1 MDYSP
6 LIISIKVAVTATLI
20 TFVLGNLAAWLVIRT
35 KGLKTV
41 LDCIFSLPLVLP
53 PTVVGFF
60 LLILFGR
67 NSGLGEFLAEHN
79 LSVVFDIRGA
89 VISAI
94 VVSFPLMYRTARGAF
109 EQVDKNVLNAARTLG
124 MSEGKIFR
132 KIMIPLAYPGMLA
145 GLVLSFARAL
155 GEFGATIM
163 LAGNIP
169 GRTQTISVAIYT
181 AVQSGNR
188 TLAYKWTLVVVAI
201 SFVSLLLMNIS
212 GKLTSYERSKA
223 R

>member
-1 MDYSP
+1 VILAFS
-6 LIISIKVAVTATLI
+6 ISNSIPSNLKMLPNRLLGLRI
-20 TFVLGNLAAWLVIRT
+20 LLLSQHTFRY
-35 KGLKTV
+35 K
-41 LDCIFSLPLVLP
+41 
-53 PTVVGFF
+53 
-60 LLILFGR
+60 
-67 NSGLGEFLAEHN
+67 
-79 LSVVFDIRGA
+79 
-89 VISAI
+89 
-94 VVSFPLMYRTARGAF
+94 SFPLMYRTARGAF

-145 GLVLSFARAL
+145 GLVLAFARAL

-181 AVQSGNR
+181 AVQGGNR
-188 TLAYKWTLVVVAI
+188 ALAYKWTLVVVAI

-212 GKLTSYERSKA
+212 GKLTSYERSKG
-223 R
+223 